1 MNDVFC
7 FCFFVCCC
15 CCCCC
20 CCCFFFVFVFCFL
33 FCFFFLTGWCTL
45 KNTILLETNGSLNSL
60 YFIRGFICRRAIWY
74 RLVNIVSPLASEMYA
89 FTDYNLHLL
98 AKHPKESWQHRLW
111 LAIFADHSLSPLHYK
126 DFISPKDNVI
136 RDRAPVKVMGAGD
149 RHFAANIPFSW
160 LLKGNMEAK
169 YKSTLEKRGK
179 IIKYIYRFHTSV
191 SVFLKSVLNFIDYF
205 LLRETIPS
213 LKSKCLGLFESRPT

>member
-1 MNDVFC
+1 M
-7 FCFFVCCC
+7 
-15 CCCCC
+15 
-20 CCCFFFVFVFCFL
+20 
-33 FCFFFLTGWCTL
+33 
-45 KNTILLETNGSLNSL
+45 KTNGSFNSL
-60 YFIRGFICRRAIWY
+60 YFIRGFLCRRAIWY

-89 FTDYNLHLL
+89 FTDYNENLHLL

-149 RHFAANIPFSW
+149 RHFAAKIPFSW

-169 YKSTLEKRGK
+169 YTSTLEKRGK
-179 IIKYIYRFHTSV
+179 IIKYPYTYFTRPHLDYLEIM
-191 SVFLKSVLNFIDYF
+191 LNFILTNYF

-213 LKSKCLGLFESRPT
+213 LKSKCLGLFDPRPT